1 MSTALG
7 TDFVDAHER
16 HWRDAELLWQHQRW
30 ANADQLYGLSAECGL
45 KALMLKFGMQW
56 DHDNDV
62 PVDKKRD
69 KVHTNKVWD
78 RYEAYRGGHPKGA
91 AYALPAN
98 NPFDDWDMSQRYAP
112 STAIDV
118 TRARAH
124 RTGAEWVKQLIEDAE
139 KNGLLP

>member
-45 KALMLKFGMQW
+45 KGLMLKFGMKW
-56 DHDNDV
+56 DHKHDA
-62 PVDKKRD
+62 PQSKQDKI
-69 KVHTNKVWD
+69 HANKVWD

-98 NPFDDWDMSQRYAP
+98 NPFDDWDVSQRYAP

-118 TRARAH
+118 TRTHAH
-124 RTGAEWVKQLIEDAE
+124 RTGAEWVKQLIKDAE
-139 KNGLLP
+139 KDGLLP

>member
-16 HWRDAELLWQHQRW
+16 HWLDAELLWQHQRW

-45 KALMLKFGMQW
+45 KALMQQFGMQW
-56 DHDNDV
+56 NHKHDAPLDS
-62 PVDKKRD
+62 KD
-69 KVHTNKVWD
+69 KVHANKAWD

-118 TRARAH
+118 TRAHAH
-124 RTGAEWVKQLIEDAE
+124 RTGAELVMQRIKQATQD
-139 KNGLLP
+139 GLLP